1 MKEIRDF
8 IAKKHNKSF
17 DEVFYNISTPAY
29 YSQFN
34 IMCTYLFY
42 HKRDEYVWYLHDT
55 HPPGVTEKWWRGVRP
70 APNPGEMSNK
80 SVFDPYMFL
89 PKPRIAAHA
98 RYHSLEK
105 SNIVNTP
112 GKLNAVLLRGY
123 CDSPPFYSKTS
134 VSSYLQHELC
144 NNVIP
149 YNMTAYNGY
158 YNIEMHRFDY
168 IEWDEIF
175 NIILLLKVID

>member
-1 MKEIRDF
+1 
-8 IAKKHNKSF
+8 
-17 DEVFYNISTPAY
+17 
-29 YSQFN
+29 
-34 IMCTYLFY
+34 
-42 HKRDEYVWYLHDT
+42 
-55 HPPGVTEKWWRGVRP
+55 
-70 APNPGEMSNK
+70 MSNK

-175 NIILLLKVID
+175 NIILLLNMNHQRYIRIQTCNHTWPIINEIFQKSVKLW